1 MRRHKTTA
9 QLKKDLDKVFNRF
22 IRERDSHG
30 DGTFTCISCSQ
41 RLPVRLMNAGHFIP
55 KSVSLILRWN
65 EYNVNGQCVRCNL
78 AEQGNQLEYS
88 RGLERKYGK
97 GKVEELEITR
107 HSTMKLDKGM
117 LELLIDKYTYTV
129 SVSRIKQQT
138 V

>member
-1 MRRHKTTA
+1 
-9 QLKKDLDKVFNRF
+9 
-22 IRERDSHG
+22 
-30 DGTFTCISCSQ
+30 
-41 RLPVRLMNAGHFIP
+41 MNAGHFIP

-97 GKVEELEITR
+97 DVLEKLEVTR
-107 HSTMKLDKGM
+107 HSVMKLDKGI
-117 LELLIDKYTYTV
+117 LEVLIKKY
-129 SVSRIKQQT
+129 SRIKQQT